1 MLGRWQPCPPNL
13 WVTVKLPTDSASP
26 FNEIFLLV
34 RTRVSVRV
42 TFTKTGYSVGAT
54 RAPGTVLLLLLLAG
68 KSDEEGKCG
77 MEWERGR
84 R

>member
-1 MLGRWQPCPPNL
+1 M
-13 WVTVKLPTDSASP
+13 
-26 FNEIFLLV
+26 
-34 RTRVSVRV
+34 SVRV
-42 TFTKTGYSVGAT
+42 TFTKSGYSVGAT

-68 KSDEEGKCG
+68 KSDEEGKLCG